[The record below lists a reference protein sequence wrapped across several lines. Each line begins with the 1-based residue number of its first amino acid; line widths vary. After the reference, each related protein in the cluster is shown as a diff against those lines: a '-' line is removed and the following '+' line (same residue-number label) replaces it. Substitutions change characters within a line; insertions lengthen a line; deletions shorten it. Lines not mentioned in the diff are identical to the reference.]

1 MVKAKILAQL
11 GQETT
16 NISGQRLSDILG
28 ISRVAVWKHIRQLQ
42 ELGYTIEASS
52 KGYRLLG
59 GPDAPFPWVFGDRS
73 VKVHYYSEVGST
85 MDIAMDLARK
95 GCPDFTVVVAE
106 RQNKGRGRLQRE
118 WQSATGGLYFS
129 MILRPRIDPSAGPL
143 INLAAA
149 VDLADVVESLYGIRV
164 QLKWPNDVLAGDR
177 KLAGILSQM
186 VADPDRIEFVNVGI
200 GINVHNDT
208 RGIQPSAISIA
219 DLVQQDISRAE
230 ILKSFW
236 DRFEGRF
243 STANLI
249 NVVTQWKQRTV
260 TLGRR
265 VKVRTLQNFYE
276 GLAIDVEQ
284 SGGLVLQTDEGK
296 RETIVYGDC
305 FHQDE

>member
-1 MVKAKILAQL
+1 MKAKILAQL
-11 GQETT
+11 GQAATT
-16 NISGQRLSDILG
+16 ISGELLSERLG
-28 ISRVAVWKHIRQLQ
+28 VSRVAVWKQIRQLQ

-52 KGYRLLG
+52 KGYRLLS
-59 GPDAPFPWVFGDRS
+59 GPDTPFPWVFGERAAR
-73 VKVHYYSEVGST
+73 VHYYPEVDST
-85 MDIAMDLARK
+85 MGIAMELARK

-106 RQNKGRGRLQRE
+106 RQKKGRGRLQRT

-129 MILRPRIDPSAGPL
+129 MILRPQIDPSAGPL

-149 VDLADVVESLYGIRV
+149 VDLADALEALYGIQV
-164 QLKWPNDVLAGDR
+164 QLKWPNDVLVEER

-208 RGIQPSAISIA
+208 RSIRPPAVSIA
-219 DLVQQDISRAE
+219 ALTRHSISRAE
-230 ILKSFW
+230 ILRSFW

-243 STANLI
+243 CAGDLTDA
-249 NVVTQWKQRTV
+249 VAQWKQRAI

-265 VKVRTLQNFYE
+265 VKVQTLRGFYE
-276 GLAIDVEQ
+276 GLAVDVKQKGE
-284 SGGLVLQTDEGK
+284 LVLQTDEGK